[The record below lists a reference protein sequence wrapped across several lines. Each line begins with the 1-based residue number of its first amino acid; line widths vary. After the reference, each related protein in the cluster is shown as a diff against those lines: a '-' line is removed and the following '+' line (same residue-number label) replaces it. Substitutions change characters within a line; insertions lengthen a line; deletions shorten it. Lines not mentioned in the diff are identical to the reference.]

1 MTTAGSETSLLA
13 LSPAQRRSATLAA
26 VVGNALEWFD
36 FSVYGYLATPIGHTF
51 FPADSPSMQ
60 VVAAFGVFAV
70 GYLMRPIGSLVLGPI
85 GDLLGR
91 RLMLRLSILVMGAAC
106 LAIALLPGHDRWG
119 SAAGTTLVLLRMLQ
133 GFSVGGEFT
142 GSITYT
148 SEAATAGRRGLA
160 SSSTSAGSLLG
171 FTAGTL
177 VVALLA
183 WLLGGEALEGW
194 GWRIPFALGAAVAL
208 LGLWLRRDMPE
219 TLSPESVVGPG
230 AGGLRALLAAIGD
243 QLHALSRHWRLVLW
257 ISALVSF
264 ANVVFYVMFVYF
276 VDHAGHG
283 GGGTAVGPA
292 STITTVVQACGIP
305 LVLLGGLLT
314 DRLGPWPVNWWA
326 NLLLLLLAP
335 LALPLAQAGGVVGL
349 ALGQAL
355 VVGPVMVLLGSQG
368 LLAVQQVPARLRCT
382 VFSVAYSLAMA
393 LFAGTGPLVCSW
405 LLEQRGLV
413 WGPTVYCL
421 MFATPA
427 LLALRQIRPSLQRGR

>member
-1 MTTAGSETSLLA
+1 MNAPGPEALLQS

-51 FPADSPSMQ
+51 FPSDSAAMQ

-70 GYLMRPIGSLVLGPI
+70 GYLMRPLGSLVLGPI

-106 LAIALLPGHDRWG
+106 LAIALLPGHARWG
-119 SAAGTTLVLLRMLQ
+119 AAAGTTLVLLRMLQ

-171 FTAGTL
+171 FTVGTL

-183 WLLGGEALEGW
+183 ALLGGAALEAW
-194 GWRIPFALGAAVAL
+194 GWRIPFALGAVVAL

-219 TLSPESVVGPG
+219 TLIAGSDRPDAAGP
-230 AGGLRALLAAIGD
+230 AAFLAAIGR
-243 QLHALSRHWRLVLW
+243 QLGALARHWRLVIW

-264 ANVVFYVMFVYF
+264 ANVVFYVVFVYF

-283 GGGTAVGPA
+283 GGGAAVGPA

-305 LVLLGGLLT
+305 LVLLGGLLS
-314 DRLGPWPVNWWA
+314 DRHGAWPVNWWA
-326 NLLLLLLAP
+326 NLLLLLVAP
-335 LALPLAQAGGVVGL
+335 LALPLAQAGGLVGL
-349 ALGQAL
+349 AVGQAL
-355 VVGPVMVLLGSQG
+355 VVVPVMVLLGSQG

-393 LFAGTGPLVCSW
+393 LFAGTGPLICSW

-413 WGPTVYCL
+413 WAPTVYCL
-421 MFATPA
+421 MFAIPA
-427 LLALRQIRPSLQRGR
+427 LLALRQIRPALQRGR

>member
-1 MTTAGSETSLLA
+1 MTTLGPDPSLLA

-36 FSVYGYLATPIGHTF
+36 FSVYGYLATPIGHSF

-183 WLLGGEALEGW
+183 WLLGGEALEAW

-208 LGLWLRRDMPE
+208 LGLLLRRDMPE
-219 TLSPESVVGPG
+219 TLSAQNG
-230 AGGLRALLAAIGD
+230 AGPAAADQRALLAAIGH

-264 ANVVFYVMFVYF
+264 ANVMFYVMFVYF
-276 VDHAGHG
+276 VDHAAHG
-283 GGGTAVGPA
+283 GGGTAMGPT

-349 ALGQAL
+349 ALGQVL

-421 MFATPA
+421 LFAIPA
-427 LLALRQIRPSLQRGR
+427 LLALRQIRPGLQR

>member
-1 MTTAGSETSLLA
+1 MNAAGPEALLQS

-51 FPADSPSMQ
+51 FPSDSAAMQ

-70 GYLMRPIGSLVLGPI
+70 GYLMRPLGSLVLGPI

-106 LAIALLPGHDRWG
+106 LAIALLPGHARWG
-119 SAAGTTLVLLRMLQ
+119 AAAGATLVLLRMLQ

-148 SEAATAGRRGLA
+148 SEAAAAGRRGLA

-183 WLLGGEALEGW
+183 ALLGGAALEAW

-219 TLSPESVVGPG
+219 TLVASSERPDVAGP
-230 AGGLRALLAAIGD
+230 AAFLAAIGL
-243 QLHALSRHWRLVLW
+243 QLGALARHWRLLIW

-264 ANVVFYVMFVYF
+264 ANVVFYVVFVYF

-283 GGGTAVGPA
+283 GGGAAVGPA

-305 LVLLGGLLT
+305 LVLVGGLLS
-314 DRLGPWPVNWWA
+314 DRHGAWPVNWWA
-326 NLLLLLLAP
+326 NLLLLLVAP
-335 LALPLAQAGGVVGL
+335 LALPLAQAGGLVGL
-349 ALGQAL
+349 AVGQGL
-355 VVGPVMVLLGSQG
+355 VVVPVMLLLGSQG

-405 LLEQRGLV
+405 LLERQGLA

-421 MFATPA
+421 MFAIPA
-427 LLALRQIRPSLQRGR
+427 LLALRQIRPALQRGR